1 MGSPRLPPERLS
13 QGLDNGLSLFAA
25 DTGAAP
31 CISADEHG
39 LSLAL
44 YPGFGGSAATSIWL
58 AGLWLAGRLELV
70 LARGQADLRWCN
82 LGAPG
87 QVGLCMPGGGHQDVS
102 ARRSLPPPDVELR
115 LYGCMVGVIEL
126 PPWVRLIAAGCTF
139 DAGDR
144 DAVAIRAA
152 GASLRLR
159 HCTVLGA
166 TEAGVLEASSC
177 AFAGEVRT
185 DRPDLGWLRYSL
197 LSRGGQPPVS
207 HQSRVH
213 TVSFQSQRQTDPG
226 YLVLGDNN
234 GPDALHASERGGVP
248 GAHGERSDHA
258 RELFERTDDSMP
270 IGITPFHADRSQDD
284 LLRMSRP

>member
-1 MGSPRLPPERLS
+1 M
-13 QGLDNGLSLFAA
+13 
-25 DTGAAP
+25 
-31 CISADEHG
+31 
-39 LSLAL
+39 SLAL
-44 YPGFGGSAATSIWL
+44 YPGFGGSAATGVWL

-82 LGAPG
+82 LARPG
-87 QVGLCMPGGGHQDVS
+87 RWACGCRAAATRTS
-102 ARRSLPPPDVELR
+102 ARGARCLPPTWS
-115 LYGCMVGVIEL
+115 CASTAAWWASIEL
-126 PPWVRLIAAGCTF
+126 PPWVHLVAAGCTF

-152 GASLRLR
+152 GARVRLR

-197 LSRGGQPPVS
+197 HARGGQPPVS

-213 TVSFQSQRQTDPG
+213 TVSFQSNRQTDPG

-248 GAHGERSDHA
+248 GAHGERSDHE
-258 RELFERTDDSMP
+258 RELSARTDDSMP
-270 IGITPFHADRSQDD
+270 IGVTPFHADRSQDD
-284 LLRMSRP
+284 LIRMSRP